1 MTTSI
6 SSTHESPPDAKLTV
20 SFDEYMERFAHD
32 FYEWV
37 DGELIPMSPQSY
49 VHHNLVVYLLDVL
62 RAYFRFR
69 AIGEVIIAPFVM
81 KLEATGSGREPD
93 LQVILKTNPGQR
105 TDTAMIGPADIC
117 IEVVSPESVTRDYG
131 DKLQEYEKAGVKEYW
146 LFDPA
151 RRAALFYRLN
161 GEGMYNLMGL
171 DDQHYHTPLLPGLAV
186 HVPTLWQETL
196 PDIVSIVETVRA
208 MLGE

>member
-1 MTTSI
+1 MPASTTS
-6 SSTHESPPDAKLTV
+6 THQTPPNAKLTV
-20 SFDEYMERFAHD
+20 SFDEYMEHYAHD

-49 VHHNLVVYLLDVL
+49 VHFKLIAYLFDVL
-62 RAYFRFR
+62 RAYLDLR

-93 LQVILKTNPGQR
+93 LQIILKTNPGQR
-105 TDTAMIGPADIC
+105 TETAMIGPADIC
-117 IEVVSPESVTRDYG
+117 IEVVSQESVTRDYG
-131 DKLQEYEKAGVKEYW
+131 DKLQEYEKAGVREYW

-161 GEGMYNLMGL
+161 DEGVYNLMAVE
-171 DDQHYHTPLLPGLAV
+171 DQHYRTPLLPGLV
-186 HVPTLWQETL
+186 IHIPTLWQEEL
-196 PDIVSIVETVRA
+196 PGIMTIVEVVRA